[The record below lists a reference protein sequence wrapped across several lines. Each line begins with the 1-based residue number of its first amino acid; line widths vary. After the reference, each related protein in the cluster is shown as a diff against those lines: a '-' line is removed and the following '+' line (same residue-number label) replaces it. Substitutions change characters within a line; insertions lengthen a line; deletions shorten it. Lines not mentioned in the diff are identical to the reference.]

1 MKITIEIS
9 EYSIIEF
16 LTAMFPRLK
25 IDDTKSPQSSP
36 TQKCDL
42 RGTFKKLAKEKGYTY
57 AQMAAIAGIEESTIK
72 CFMCGANDSRRIAE
86 KLADVLGISIL
97 YKDGE
102 FIAVEKTE
110 GAGDSV

>member
-1 MKITIEIS
+1 MFDEFRQTVKKI
-9 EYSIIEF
+9 
-16 LTAMFPRLK
+16 A
-25 IDDTKSPQSSP
+25 KSQG
-36 TQKCDL
+36 L
-42 RGTFKKLAKEKGYTY
+42 NY
-57 AQMAAIAGIEESTIK
+57 AQMASIAGIEESTVK

>member
-1 MKITIEIS
+1 MFDNFRQVVKKKAKDKNLT
-9 EYSIIEF
+9 YSG
-16 LTAMFPRLK
+16 LA
-25 IDDTKSPQSSP
+25 
-36 TQKCDL
+36 
-42 RGTFKKLAKEKGYTY
+42 KLAKV
-57 AQMAAIAGIEESTIK
+57 EESTIK

-110 GAGDSV
+110 D

>member
-25 IDDTKSPQSSP
+25 IDDTKSPQSTP
-36 TQKCDL
+36 TEKRDL

-57 AQMAAIAGIEESTIK
+57 AKMAGIAGIEESTIK

-110 GAGDSV
+110 D